1 MGSSQLYGKSMCIE
15 LTDNL
20 LNSGTCL
27 VLHGERELT
36 DADLAQLRDFSEKQ
50 RAAITTVVLSNTDIT
65 GECFRYLV
73 LLPNLKALYANE
85 TRVND
90 DAPFECLPRSIEV
103 VNLDHTEV
111 GDVCVSKLKM
121 APNLYSVRLC
131 KTGIT
136 NRGANLLATMS
147 SLRDCQVDGITLS
160 EHTRQRL
167 VNAIALHAITF
178 NKAAFFLLYSLQ
190 RVASKCMLRVR
201 GARFTC

>member
-103 VNLDHTEV
+103 VTLDHTEV

-147 SLRDCQVDGITLS
+147 SLRDCQVDGSHGRNVSRLTLPV
-160 EHTRQRL
+160 QIP
-167 VNAIALHAITF
+167 A
-178 NKAAFFLLYSLQ
+178 
-190 RVASKCMLRVR
+190 
-201 GARFTC
+201 